1 MEKIIIFFLFLNY
14 FSNNISCYNIK
25 FIFQILFDLAYSI
38 VFKAICTVGE
48 VIRGND
54 SNQQLFS
61 TVMMQSNPP
70 RPIIT
75 ILLLSMINEKQPFH
89 LRSSILYCFEC
100 FLYKNEDKKAQII
113 NTLLP
118 KETSGMSDIN
128 TGQILCTGLF
138 APNDFVSNW
147 LCAVA
152 LAHTINNTNTL
163 KEQLLRVQLA
173 INSQDKIQA
182 VSLLQQCMNILS
194 ECSSNSI
201 NYQFQSKIS
210 ILMLIS
216 TWLSNCPE
224 AVNVFLSNEQNIPYV
239 IIIYYQIKILFFI
252 FFLSLFLKHRRLIPK
267 KSR

>member
-1 MEKIIIFFLFLNY
+1 MSKITVI
-14 FSNNISCYNIK
+14 NN
-25 FIFQILFDLAYSI
+25 
-38 VFKAICTVGE
+38 FKAICTVGE
-48 VIRGND
+48 VIRGNEA
-54 SNQQLFS
+54 NQQLFS

-100 FLYKNEDKKAQII
+100 FLYKNEQKKAQII
-113 NTLLP
+113 DTLLP
-118 KETSGMSDIN
+118 KETSGISDIN

-152 LAHTINNTNTL
+152 LAHTINNSNTL

-173 INSQDKIQA
+173 INTQDKVQA

-194 ECSSNSI
+194 ESSSNNSL

-216 TWLSNCPE
+216 TWLSNCPA

-239 IIIYYQIKILFFI
+239 CISLKINI
-252 FFLSLFLKHRRLIPK
+252 FLVASL
-267 KSR
+267 